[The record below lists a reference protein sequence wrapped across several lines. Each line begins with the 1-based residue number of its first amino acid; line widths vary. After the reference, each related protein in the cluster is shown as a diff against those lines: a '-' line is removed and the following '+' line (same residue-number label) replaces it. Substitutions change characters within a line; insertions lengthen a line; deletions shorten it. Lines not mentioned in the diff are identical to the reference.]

1 MENNPAFLQV
11 KDKKNL
17 VASRLYQEGFSTGL
31 LKKLAQEL
39 QVSLRT
45 IRRWAKAVNGNNV
58 ESDNKEFVVSEIK
71 KFIEDNYEHVKINIC
86 KITFN
91 ISIIWSSSD
100 IDHLKSFIF

>member
-58 ESDNKEFVVSEIK
+58 ESDNKRVKKPNSLEITAHSLKLCDFGLCTYLALLMSKILRK
-71 KFIEDNYEHVKINIC
+71 K
-86 KITFN
+86 
-91 ISIIWSSSD
+91 
-100 IDHLKSFIF
+100 